1 MIYTQQ
7 RRKELNKATRA
18 LFPNIE
24 FHENL
29 NGIPVMECT
38 RLPRGAKRIDSA
50 EDFLEKLNRHSVRI
64 NDMGTCMPDYSK
76 VLPVFIR
83 SMKLEGKN
91 VHHYYRVNYVSLSEI
106 SKRQAEQYINKGKLY
121 AVM

>member
-24 FHENL
+24 FNENL

-38 RLPRGAKRIDSA
+38 RLPKGAKRIDSTN
-50 EDFLEKLNRHSVRI
+50 DFLDKLNRHCVHI
-64 NDMGTCMPDYSK
+64 NDMGTCIPDYNK

-83 SMKLEGKN
+83 SMELGGKN

-106 SKRQAEQYINKGKLY
+106 SQRQAEQYINEGKLY